1 MGPDA
6 MILDFWVLHFKPT
19 FSVPSFTFIKRLFS
33 SSSLSPIRV
42 VLSAYLMLLIFLLAV
57 LIPASVSSSLAF
69 CVMYSAYKLNKQG
82 DSIQPCTP
90 FPILNQ
96 PVVKALIVASWP
108 RIQVSHKTVKM
119 VWYSHLFKNFPQFI
133 MIHTDKGFS
142 IHSQWSRSRCF
153 SGIPLVS
160 LWFSKCWQFDLWF
173 LCLFKTQIIYLEVLG
188 SCTAGA

>member
-1 MGPDA
+1 